1 MISDI
6 TSMVIIY
13 DPQILL
19 TGIDHN
25 TLELTSD
32 DLGLWTAIYLLFL
45 KSSCSDSGDEV
56 RTAAIGLQSG
66 SGGRQE
72 AYLEAH
78 KEIKPI
84 DACMVEEWECE
95 QCRHFTPFGN
105 RIIGPTISVD
115 FLTG

>member
-32 DLGLWTAIYLLFL
+32 DLGL
-45 KSSCSDSGDEV
+45 
-56 RTAAIGLQSG
+56 
-66 SGGRQE
+66 
-72 AYLEAH
+72 
-78 KEIKPI
+78 
-84 DACMVEEWECE
+84 
-95 QCRHFTPFGN
+95 
-105 RIIGPTISVD
+105 
-115 FLTG
+115 